1 MKMEADF
8 DFAGE
13 SYRIGV
19 INAEEQFHIFR
30 RLAPMVATM
39 GVEMLR
45 LLSNQQDTKEM
56 SKTDWMLAVAPMI
69 GEMARMPQEDV
80 DYVIKHSLR
89 VVKRRDGDIYAP
101 LMNAQGSLM
110 YQNLGMPSML
120 RLIFEVLRHNLDDFF
135 PELPGEQPS

>member
-1 MKMEADF
+1 MKTETEFEFGGEA
-8 DFAGE
+8 
-13 SYRIGV
+13 YRIGV

-45 LLSNQQDTKEM
+45 LLSRQQDTAEM
-56 SKTDWMLAVAPMI
+56 SKTDWMVTVAPVI

-80 DYVIKHSLR
+80 DYVIKHSLK
-89 VVKRRDGDIYAP
+89 VVRRRDGDMWAP
-101 LMNAQGSLM
+101 LLNASGSLM
-110 YQNLGMPSML
+110 YQNLSMPAML

-135 PELPGEQPS
+135 PEPQDGPAS

>member
-1 MKMEADF
+1 MKTETEFEFGGDA
-8 DFAGE
+8 
-13 SYRIGV
+13 YRIGV

-45 LLSNQQDTKEM
+45 LLSNKQDTAAM
-56 SKTDWMLAVAPMI
+56 SKTDWMLAVAPLI

-80 DYVIKHSLR
+80 DYVIKHSLK
-89 VVKRRDGDIYAP
+89 VVRRRDGDMWAP
-101 LMNAQGSLM
+101 LLNAAGAFM
-110 YQNLGMPSML
+110 YQNLSMPAML

-135 PELPGEQPS
+135 PEPQDEQAS